1 MKVESRIFKL
11 LERVGVKRGQKV
23 LDFGC
28 GSGTYAVPAARIVGN
43 KGKVYALDKNG
54 FVLNELMQKARSAG
68 IENIE
73 RIDTEA
79 ETRIELAD
87 NSVDVVLLFDVLHS
101 YYFPQAEDRRRLLDE
116 IHRVAKTDA
125 LILVYPKHMGA
136 NARDEIEMANFHFE
150 NEHSETLVHD
160 GRDLEQGQ
168 VLVFTKKSRS

>member
-28 GSGTYAVPAARIVGN
+28 GSGTYTIPAARIVGN

-54 FVLNELMQKARSAG
+54 AVLNELMQKARSAG

-73 RIDTEA
+73 RIDTDGEP
-79 ETRIELAD
+79 RIELAD
-87 NSVDVVLLFDVLHS
+87 NSVDAVLVFDVLHS
-101 YYFPQAEDRRRLLDE
+101 YYFPREEDRRRLLNE

-136 NARDEIEMANFHFE
+136 NARDEIERADFYFE
-150 NEHSETLVHD
+150 NEHSGTLIHD

-168 VLVFTKKSRS
+168 VLVFAKKSKS

>member
-28 GSGTYAVPAARIVGN
+28 GSGTYAIPAARIVGN

-73 RIDTEA
+73 RMDA
-79 ETRIELAD
+79 EGTPRIELAD
-87 NSVDVVLLFDVLHS
+87 NSIDIVLLFDVLHS

-125 LILVYPKHMGA
+125 LILVYPKHMGR
-136 NARDEIEMANFHFE
+136 NARKEIERANFYFE
-150 NEHSETLVHD
+150 NEHSGTLVHD
-160 GRDLEQGQ
+160 GRNLEQGQ
-168 VLVFTKKSRS
+168 VLVFTKKSKS